1 MLLLL
6 LLAACVRTWVA
17 LQTEIPD
24 RDAAHYLWMAQ
35 GIPVGEPE
43 RLFRSVFHPVFPAL
57 VGLLMWIAPTLDPV
71 VAGQTISCACS
82 VLAVVP
88 LYLVTLRVGGTQAG
102 WFSALAFAL
111 GTWFTRHPADALSE
125 GVFHLCV
132 AGAAALLVCSRR
144 AGAACGAGVLA
155 ALAYGTRPE
164 GATLILVGV
173 WYVWRALPHACVAAF
188 LGGAALAVLLPL
200 GWAALGPGFTL
211 TPKAGFTWAVGAG
224 DPIAGGVGH
233 YARELV
239 RMPGAF
245 VEAFGYGVAA
255 LVLVGIWWRR
265 RVPAQERTLLLAPF
279 VVQCLVVP
287 ALFAHWRF
295 LSGYGVLL
303 LPFAGIA
310 WAALGA
316 WLSRH
321 GRLAV
326 AAVLLLLFA
335 RELALLPGVRR
346 ADRVVER
353 TLGAWLGQQLRPG
366 ERVASDMPRLDF
378 FAGVEPGP
386 PRPILAA
393 ELEAAAATGD
403 ARFIVWVE
411 GRMRVDPAVLRA
423 VGLDE
428 VALPDELRSEDR
440 RIRVFARR

>member
-6 LLAACVRTWVA
+6 LVAACARTWVA

-35 GIPVGEPE
+35 GIPAGEPE

-57 VGLLMWIAPTLDPV
+57 VGLLSWLAPAMDTV
-71 VAGQTISCACS
+71 VAGQAVSCACS

-88 LYLVTLRVGGTQAG
+88 LYLVTLRVGGPQAA

-111 GTWFTRHPADALSE
+111 GIWFTRHPADALSE

-132 AGAAALLVCSRR
+132 AGAVALLVCGRR
-144 AGAACGAGVLA
+144 AGGALGAGVLA

-164 GATLILVGV
+164 GATLLVVGA
-173 WYVWRALPHACVAAF
+173 WYVWRARTHSSVLGF
-188 LGGAALAVLLPL
+188 LGGAALAVLFPL
-200 GWAALGPGFTL
+200 GWAWLGPGITL

-224 DPIAGGVGH
+224 DPVAGGIGH
-233 YARELV
+233 YLRELV

-245 VEAFGYGVAA
+245 AEAFGYGVAP

-265 RVPAQERTLLLAPF
+265 RVPAPERTLLLAPF

-310 WAALGA
+310 WAALGT
-316 WLSRH
+316 WLRGH
-321 GRLAV
+321 GRIAV
-326 AAVLLLLFA
+326 VAVLLLLFA
-335 RELALLPGVRR
+335 RELAVLPAGRR

-393 ELEAAAATGD
+393 ELEAAAARGD
-403 ARFIVWVE
+403 ARFVAWVE
-411 GRMRVDPAVLRA
+411 GRTRVDPAVLRA
-423 VGLDE
+423 AGWDE

-440 RIRVFARR
+440 RIRVFGRR